1 MTTAT
6 APAVDLVQA
15 EQVIKAGLV
24 NARKAAAEFLAK
36 HGDRDACGFG
46 WTDVYHVRSN
56 SKLGKLLI
64 SLGFK
69 KSYSGT
75 LQYWDPSQS
84 YTQSITA
91 KEVAAQ
97 VLADAL
103 TQLGLTAYV
112 GSRMD

>member
-15 EQVIKAGLV
+15 EQVIRQALV
-24 NARKAAAEFLAK
+24 GAKQAAAEWLAK
-36 HGDRDACGFG
+36 HGDRDCCGFG
-46 WTDVYHVRSN
+46 WVDVYHVRSN

-91 KEVAAQ
+91 KEVAAE
-97 VLADAL
+97 VLAAAL
-103 TQLGLTAYV
+103 TQLGLTAYA

>member
-6 APAVDLVQA
+6 TPAVDLISA
-15 EQVIKAGLV
+15 EQAIRQGLAA
-24 NARKAAAEFLAK
+24 ARTAAAEWLAK
-36 HGDRDACGFG
+36 HGDRDCCGFG

-56 SKLGKLLI
+56 SRLGRLLI
-64 SLGFK
+64 SLGFR

-103 TQLGLTAYV
+103 TQLGLTAYA

>member
-6 APAVDLVQA
+6 AVDLVQA
-15 EQVIKAGLV
+15 EVVIKQGLV
-24 NARKAAAEFLAK
+24 AAKQAAHAWLAK
-36 HGDRDACGFG
+36 HGDRDCCGFG
-46 WTDVYHVRSN
+46 FVDVYGVRSN
-56 SKLGKLLI
+56 SRLGKLLI

-69 KSYSGT
+69 KSYTGT

-103 TQLGLTAYV
+103 TQLGLRAYA

>member
-1 MTTAT
+1 MTTT
-6 APAVDLVQA
+6 PAVDLVQA
-15 EQVIKAGLV
+15 EVGIKQGLE
-24 NARKAAAEFLAK
+24 AAKQAAHEWLAK
-36 HGDRDACGFG
+36 HGDRDCCGFG
-46 WTDVYHVRSN
+46 WTDVYGVRSN
-56 SKLGKLLI
+56 SKLGKLLT
-64 SLGFK
+64 SYGFR

-97 VLADAL
+97 VLADRL
-103 TQLGLTAYV
+103 TGLGLRAYA

>member
-6 APAVDLVQA
+6 TPAVDLVQA
-15 EQVIKAGLV
+15 EVVIKQGLV
-24 NARKAAAEFLAK
+24 EAKQAAHEWLAK
-36 HGDRDACGFG
+36 HGDRDCCGFG
-46 WTDVYHVRSN
+46 WTDVYGVRSN
-56 SKLGKLLI
+56 SKLGKLLTNY
-64 SLGFK
+64 GFR

-103 TQLGLTAYV
+103 TGLGLRAYA

>member
-15 EQVIKAGLV
+15 EQTITQALMG
-24 NARKAAAEFLAK
+24 AAQKTQEFLTRN
-36 HGDRDACGFG
+36 GDRDCCGFA
-46 WTDVYHVRSN
+46 WVDVYHVRSN
-56 SKLGKLLI
+56 SKLGKLLAKY
-64 SLGFK
+64 GFK

-75 LQYWDPSQS
+75 LQLWNPSRNP
-84 YTQSITA
+84 TQSITA
-91 KEVAAQ
+91 KEEGAR

-103 TQLGLTAYV
+103 QTLGITAYV